1 MGAPVAKSAY
11 GTQLKVGDGASPQNF
26 ATVAEV
32 KKLKIGV
39 KLNTKDVT
47 SHSSANAWVEKIPT
61 LLEGDGVKATLNWLP
76 GHATQSYSTGLLKD
90 MVNRTARDFQIV
102 IPAASNVTW
111 SFTAYVAKFEGALDV
126 DDVQELDIEL
136 ELTGAMSLA

>member
-11 GTQLKVGDGASPQNF
+11 GTQFKIGDGASSETF

-32 KKLKIGV
+32 KKLKVGI
-39 KLNTKDVT
+39 KLNTKEVT
-47 SHSSANAWVEKIPT
+47 SHSSANAWVEKIGT
-61 LLEGDGVKATLNWLP
+61 LLEGDKLKATLNWLP
-76 GHATQSYSTGLLKD
+76 GHATQSYSSGLLKD
-90 MVNRTARDFQIV
+90 MVNRTARNFQVV
-102 IPAASNVTW
+102 IPASSSVTW

-136 ELTGAMSLA
+136 EITGAMSLA

>member
-1 MGAPVAKSAY
+1 MAVPVAKSAF
-11 GTQLKVGDGASPQNF
+11 GTQLKIGDGASTETF

-32 KKLKIGV
+32 KKLKVGI

-47 SHSSANAWVEKIPT
+47 SHSSPSAWVEKVAT
-61 LLEGDGVKATLNWLP
+61 LLEGDTIKATLNWLP
-76 GHATQSYSTGLLKD
+76 GHATQSNSSGLLKD
-90 MVNRTARDFQIV
+90 MVNRTARNFQVV

-111 SFTAYVAKFEGALDV
+111 SFTAFVAKFEGALDV

-136 ELTGAMSLA
+136 EITGSMSLA

>member
-1 MGAPVAKSAY
+1 MAVPNAKSAF
-11 GTQLKVGDGASPQNF
+11 GTQLKIGDGATTETF
-26 ATVAEV
+26 TTVAEV
-32 KKLKIGV
+32 KKLKVGM

-47 SHSSANAWVEKIPT
+47 SHSSTNAWVEKIPT
-61 LLEGDGVKATLNWLP
+61 LLEGDAIKATLNWLP

-90 MVNRTARDFQIV
+90 MVNRTARNFQVV
-102 IPAASNVTW
+102 IPAASSVTW

-136 ELTGAMSLA
+136 EITGAMTLA